1 MQLIHHVLFMK
12 KDGLLELPLE
22 ELKLRL
28 QDAQLELSNLRFQQ
42 ATHQIDNPLKIR
54 TIRREIARIKTFM
67 REYELSIRKTRTKQ
81 V

>member
-1 MQLIHHVLFMK
+1 VILFMK

-42 ATHQIDNPLKIR
+42 ATHQIDNPMKIR
-54 TIRREIARIKTFM
+54 TIKREIARIKTFM
-67 REYELSIRKTRTKQ
+67 REYELGIRKSRTKQ
-81 V
+81 I

>member
-1 MQLIHHVLFMK
+1 MILFMK
-12 KDGLLELPLE
+12 KDGLLELPME

>member
-1 MQLIHHVLFMK
+1 MILFMK

-67 REYELSIRKTRTKQ
+67 REYELSIRKPRTKQ

>member
-1 MQLIHHVLFMK
+1 MK

-67 REYELSIRKTRTKQ
+67 REYELGIRKTRTKQ

>member
-1 MQLIHHVLFMK
+1 VILFMK

-67 REYELSIRKTRTKQ
+67 REYELGIRKTRTKQ

>member
-1 MQLIHHVLFMK
+1 MILFMK

>member
-1 MQLIHHVLFMK
+1 MK

-54 TIRREIARIKTFM
+54 TIRREIARIKTFL
-67 REYELSIRKTRTKQ
+67 REYELDIRKPRTKQ

>member
-1 MQLIHHVLFMK
+1 MTLFMK
-12 KDGLLELPLE
+12 KDALLELPLE

-67 REYELSIRKTRTKQ
+67 REYELAIRKPRTKQ

>member
-1 MQLIHHVLFMK
+1 VILFMK

-54 TIRREIARIKTFM
+54 TIRREIARIKTFL
-67 REYELSIRKTRTKQ
+67 REYELDIRKPRTKQ

>member
-1 MQLIHHVLFMK
+1 MIEF
-12 KDGLLELPLE
+12 PPE

-42 ATHQIDNPLKIR
+42 ATHQINNPLKIR
-54 TIRREIARIKTFM
+54 ITRREIARIKTIL
-67 REYELSIRKTRTKQ
+67 REYELGIRKPRTKQ

>member
-1 MQLIHHVLFMK
+1 MILFMK

-67 REYELSIRKTRTKQ
+67 REFELGIRKLRTKQ

>member
-1 MQLIHHVLFMK
+1 MILFMK

-22 ELKLRL
+22 ELMLRL

-42 ATHQIDNPLKIR
+42 ATHQIDNPMKIR
-54 TIRREIARIKTFM
+54 TIKREIARIKTFM
-67 REYELSIRKTRTKQ
+67 REYELGIRKPRTKQ

>member
-1 MQLIHHVLFMK
+1 MILFMK

-54 TIRREIARIKTFM
+54 TIRREIARIKTFL
-67 REYELSIRKTRTKQ
+67 REYELDIRKPRTKQ

>member
-1 MQLIHHVLFMK
+1 VILFMK
-12 KDGLLELPLE
+12 KGALLELPLE

-67 REYELSIRKTRTKQ
+67 REYELAIRKPRTKQ